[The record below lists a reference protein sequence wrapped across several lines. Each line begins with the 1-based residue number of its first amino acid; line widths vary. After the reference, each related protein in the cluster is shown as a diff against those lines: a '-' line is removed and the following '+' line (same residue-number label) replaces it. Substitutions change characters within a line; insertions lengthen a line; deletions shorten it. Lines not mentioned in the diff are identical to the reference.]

1 MDRTK
6 TQSGLSPSALLAEL
20 ALSKDEDAALT
31 DALTTADANA
41 DGLVDEWEWSD
52 FQTTTE
58 AKTLFDDLYDGE
70 SANGLRHKIFSEIGT
85 LLAGGGILEFVSVE
99 KRLAAL
105 GGAERALTE
114 QVTNFETDVPL
125 SKLIRDHSSYWTQ
138 YQRFK
143 TRFEDTLILAHQMED
158 SGDFE
163 NMSRQLDVA
172 AAELK
177 GAQTLWQGYLRD
189 VATVFGHAANVSG
202 DVVMGAAAIEAVLG
216 TGGLALG
223 ELVPVA
229 AAGTLSVGL
238 HTGIATSFLPDYAAE
253 DTSVPSA
260 TPPLEEIP
268 VSTAETAEI
277 MEDAPP
283 AENIRLR
290 TADELAAEAKAR
302 LVEFG
307 KTGAVGGDMG
317 RFLLEANLA
326 ADYDKNAP
334 YFPDILKEFDARR
347 TAHFQ
352 AAQQAWG
359 FTDASSFREKIDAIR
374 KRFYMDGSFTAY
386 RRGQAQ
392 LSDGLTLDGLLN
404 GDMAGG
410 NCDFRN
416 QALISYM
423 TDPRFPQSADWTPGV
438 QFLPFHVQP
447 VLYNAKENQ
456 VWDLSSGAI
465 VTGVA
470 GPVYHPAI
478 MLWSY
483 AQGRTQIEASPDD
496 NLVIAKPDG
505 AVATT
510 TDGEGSATS
519 GDGMDAVTGIIGVGL
534 GLPALIA
541 LGTNTV
547 FHYPTAGMSS
557 SGGVPNIPDFAFE
570 TYSDSQEVGP
580 VGTQS
585 ESVEPSGGK
594 SGWASLFTKS
604 FSDNERELQ
613 VKTFGE
619 VAARAGAGDMTFD
632 VSEYS
637 IFVHF
642 AKSAELFTVLSPIN
656 INDND
661 RYLVFKNPD
670 HARTF
675 ANLSNPQEQDDFL
688 KYLTDLSLRADMDT
702 PDAKDLLRFMK
713 DPQSFARADRTR
725 LKALQSSVLKPFIT
739 YNHMSIHRELI
750 YVTDV
755 FKKTPQSTWPSAIE
769 FPALMESQETAVA
782 LQRQIETNP
791 GLFIAFVNGLP
802 EQNRFEYLG
811 LILNISDYAHASG
824 IDLDASLMAWIKDPA
839 KVKIDNQGQTPPP
852 SGGWPRPRVPKINL
866 PESASLQPITIQV
879 LDDADEGA
887 PRAGKSTKND
897 AETAVDESMP
907 ALPNAQPNPF
917 IDAHPSRRKTQGA
930 ATTEPD
936 APIVISPQTYLDF
949 LHIADVY
956 SRHNSDSLLKR
967 WTPALSA
974 AVRKLNATG
983 QYDFALGG
991 LFEPLMNSRSTQI
1004 VPPEYRGKP
1013 LAYVGLDPADAS
1025 GKTAVFQYK
1034 EDINL
1039 ASYRLIPVRATV
1051 PPDLFALYS
1060 DLVLRHH
1067 WSWDPD
1073 ASEENLAPRVI
1084 EINPDEYAGWP

>member
-6 TQSGLSPSALLAEL
+6 TQSGLSPSVLLAEL
-20 ALSKDEDAALT
+20 ALSRDEDTALT
-31 DALTTADANA
+31 DALTTADANS

-58 AKTLFDDLYDGE
+58 AQTLFDDLYDGE

-85 LLAGGGILEFVSVE
+85 LLAGGILEFVSVE

-105 GGAERALTE
+105 DGAERALTE

-125 SKLIRDHSSYWTQ
+125 SKLIREHSSYWTQ

-163 NMSRQLDVA
+163 TIPRQLDVA
-172 AAELK
+172 AAELR

-202 DVVMGAAAIEAVLG
+202 DVVAGAAAIEAVLG

-268 VSTAETAEI
+268 VSAAETAEI
-277 MEDAPP
+277 TEDAPP
-283 AENIRLR
+283 AEDIRLR

-359 FTDASSFREKIDAIR
+359 FTDASSFREKIDALR

-386 RRGQAQ
+386 RKGQAQ

-483 AQGRTQIEASPDD
+483 AQGRAQIEASPDD

-505 AVATT
+505 AAATEKE
-510 TDGEGSATS
+510 GESSAAS
-519 GDGMDAVTGIIGVGL
+519 GDSIDVVTGIIGVGL

-585 ESVEPSGGK
+585 ESVESSGGK

-619 VAARAGAGDMTFD
+619 VAARAGAGDKTFD
-632 VSEYS
+632 VSWDS
-637 IFVHF
+637 QFVRF
-642 AKSAELFTVLSPIN
+642 VKSSELFTSLLTTN
-656 INDND
+656 LDDND

-675 ANLSNPQEQDDFL
+675 ANLSDPQEKDDFL
-688 KYLTDLSLRADMDT
+688 KYLTDLSLRAQMGT
-702 PDAKDLLRFMK
+702 PDIKDLLRFIK
-713 DPQSFARADRTR
+713 DPQSFATAGSARLRAMR
-725 LKALQSSVLKPFIT
+725 SSLYEPFTT
-739 YNHMSIHRELI
+739 YSRMEYHRSDLSH
-750 YVTDV
+750 TDV
-755 FKKTPQSTWPSAIE
+755 FEGRFESWPTAME
-769 FPALMESQETAVA
+769 FPALMEFKETSAA
-782 LQRQIETNP
+782 LTRQIAADP
-791 GLFIAFVNGLP
+791 GLFIAFINGLP
-802 EQNRFEYLG
+802 EPSRFEYLE
-811 LILNISDYAHASG
+811 LILTISDYAHASG

-866 PESASLQPITIQV
+866 PESASLQPITIQI

-991 LFEPLMNSRSTQI
+991 LFEPLMNSRSAQI
-1004 VPPEYRGKP
+1004 VPAEYRDKELSYIGQ
-1013 LAYVGLDPADAS
+1013 DPADAS

-1034 EDINL
+1034 EDINST
-1039 ASYRLIPVRATV
+1039 SYRLTPVRATV

-1060 DLVLRHH
+1060 DLIPRHH
-1067 WSWDPD
+1067 WVWDQT
-1073 ASEENLAPRVI
+1073 ASEEDLSPRVI
-1084 EINPDEYAGWP
+1084 EINPNEYIGWL